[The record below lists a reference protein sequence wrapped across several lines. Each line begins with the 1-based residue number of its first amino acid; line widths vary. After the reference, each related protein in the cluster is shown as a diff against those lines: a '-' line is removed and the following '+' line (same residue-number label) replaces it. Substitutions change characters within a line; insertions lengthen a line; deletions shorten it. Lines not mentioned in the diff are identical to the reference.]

1 MNATLTAVDAMLDE
15 IIGTDISS
23 MSDAAIRAE
32 AIAGRRVSDRL
43 ESRNAA
49 LLAAVHRR
57 GIALGDGAASTA
69 SWVQWQ
75 TGQCRKDAKQ
85 SLDAGLACESLP
97 LTAKAW
103 AQGEISASAAHAICA
118 GRPDGHEAAYG
129 EIEET
134 LVEFAVTRR
143 WRELRASIGYARRCA
158 DALDGREPADL
169 NGLAHSQVGDR
180 WATTATFDDLAG
192 ATVDVALDAATD
204 RPSPDDRRTRPQK
217 RAAAFVSICQFY
229 LDHADL
235 PLEAGEPP
243 QVGLVF
249 TWDAI
254 IDRLPS
260 STRTGPALSPTQV
273 AELLCDSKIS
283 RIILG
288 PDSLPLA
295 VGREERFATKA
306 QRRAMT
312 VRDGGCRFPGCDR
325 KPSWT
330 IAHHVFPWDP
340 EDEHQPGGNTDL
352 DNQVSLC
359 RYHHHIVHLP
369 GWTATF
375 DSHTFTVTRPDHTI
389 VGTT

>member
-1 MNATLTAVDAMLDE
+1 MLLDE
-15 IIGTDISS
+15 IIGTDIAS
-23 MSDAAIRAE
+23 MSDAAVRAE

-49 LLAAVHRR
+49 ILAAVHRR
-57 GIALGDGAASTA
+57 GIALGDGAASTRELGA
-69 SWVQWQ
+69 MADRTVPERRFSKPRDWSGVRIAAVDR
-75 TGQCRKDAKQ
+75 GV
-85 SLDAGLACESLP
+85 LGP
-97 LTAKAW
+97 KARSPR
-103 AQGEISASAAHAICA
+103 APRTRSVPVA
-118 GRPDGHEAAYG
+118 PTVTKPYG
-129 EIEET
+129 EVEET
-134 LVEFAVTRR
+134 LVGFAAGRQ

-158 DALDGREPADL
+158 DAIDGREPADR
-169 NGLAHSQVGDR
+169 NGLQHSQVGGPR
-180 WATTATFDDLAG
+180 MRPRTFDGLAG

-204 RPSPDDRRTRPQK
+204 RPSPDDRRTRPQR
-217 RAAAFVSICQFY
+217 RAAAFVSICQFF

-249 TWDAI
+249 TWDTI
-254 IDRLPS
+254 VERLPS
-260 STRTGPALSPTQV
+260 STLTGPALSPTQV

-306 QRRAMT
+306 QRRAMA

-330 IAHHVFPWDP
+330 IAHHVYPWDP
-340 EDEHQPGGNTDL
+340 EHENEPGGNTDI

-375 DSHTFTVTRPDHTI
+375 DGHTLTVTRPDDTI
-389 VGTT
+389 IGTT